1 MTLKTYLTIMLLGT
15 AICWAAWVVVINS
28 IDPETTNLVG
38 LLLFYAS
45 LFLAIVGASAILG
58 FLVRFILLRQEL
70 VFRQVVRAFRQSFL
84 FAAVIVASLILQSFQ
99 LFTWYNALFL
109 IIGLTVLE
117 FFLISYKRI

>member
-38 LLLFYAS
+38 LLLFYSS

-84 FAAVIVASLILQSFQ
+84 FAAVIIASLILQSFH

-117 FFLISYKRI
+117 FFLISYKRV

>member
-38 LLLFYAS
+38 LLLFYSS

-70 VFRQVVRAFRQSFL
+70 VFRQVVRAVRQSFL
-84 FAAVIVASLILQSFQ
+84 LAAVVVASLIMQSSH

-117 FFLISYKRI
+117 FFLISYKRV

>member
-38 LLLFYAS
+38 LLLFYSS

-84 FAAVIVASLILQSFQ
+84 LAAVVVASLIMQSSH

-117 FFLISYKRI
+117 FFLISYKRV

>member
-1 MTLKTYLTIMLLGT
+1 MTLKTYLTIMLLAT

>member
-1 MTLKTYLTIMLLGT
+1 MTLKTYLTVMLLGT
-15 AICWAAWVVVINS
+15 AICWAAWAIVISS

-45 LFLAIVGASAILG
+45 LFLSVVGTSAILG

-84 FAAVIVASLILQSFQ
+84 FAAIVIASLILQSIQ

-117 FFLISYKRI
+117 FFLISYKRV

>member
-1 MTLKTYLTIMLLGT
+1 MTLKTYLTIMLLAT
-15 AICWAAWVVVINS
+15 AICWAAWAIVINS

-45 LFLAIVGASAILG
+45 LFLAIVGTSAILG

-84 FAAVIVASLILQSFQ
+84 FAAIIIASLILQSIQ

-117 FFLISYKRI
+117 FFLISYKRV

>member
-1 MTLKTYLTIMLLGT
+1 MTLKTYLIIMLLAT
-15 AICWAAWVVVINS
+15 AICWAAWAIVINS

-45 LFLAIVGASAILG
+45 LFLAIVGTSAILG

-84 FAAVIVASLILQSFQ
+84 FAAIIIASLVLQSIQ

-117 FFLISYKRI
+117 FFLISYKRV